1 MPQTPCLI
9 YGKVYTSRGTV
20 SNSIVIINDQVS
32 VKTDSQGKY
41 LLDLANMSDAYSIG
55 TSYTI
60 TGVDEF
66 GNEYVSDSVT
76 ATTGGVNKDL
86 YLLNRTSDTGSTTG
100 RLQPISIRTLGNKEL
115 SIENPL
121 QVMNLD
127 RRQFMTRRV
136 SGSAYPKYIGY
147 APPGTPQSASKWI
160 ISHTKSNGEVTWANG
175 NIEFDKVFDNYA
187 SYSYS

>member
-9 YGKVYTSRGTV
+9 YGKVYTLRGSV
-20 SNSIVIINDQVS
+20 LNSIVSINEQVS
-32 VKTDSQGKY
+32 VKTDSEGKY
-41 LLDLANMSDAYSIG
+41 ILDLANMSDDYVIG

-60 TGVDEF
+60 NVVDEF
-66 GNEYVSDSVT
+66 GNEYVSDSVIAT
-76 ATTGGVNKDL
+76 AGGVNKDL
-86 YLLNRTSDTGSTTG
+86 YLLNRENDTGTVTG

-115 SIENPL
+115 STANPL

-136 SGSAYPKYIGY
+136 SGTSYPKYIGY

-160 ISHTKSNGEVTWANG
+160 ISHTKSNGEVTWASG
-175 NIEFDKVFDNYA
+175 NIEFDKIFDNYS
-187 SYSYS
+187 SYQYS